1 MATAMWAGFTLTP
14 RGLCSVFFAVF
25 VESGSVMCMDGIA
38 GIFSPCAVLP
48 SLVVRPQMLVIM
60 AGVDRRTVTRRDA
73 AQRDT
78 QSSSCRPKKA
88 SIVFYVR
95 GGLVYKWYFL
105 GHGLVVVNVQN
116 TAEVPQLQLDV
127 VVDVPVV
134 GRASFSVAGLEVTV
148 EIPQFLLVVRVLRAF
163 CTRCSHLECGHCDI
177 VSRPGM
183 WQSLVWCIW
192 RLTSTVFGFFWR

>member
-1 MATAMWAGFTLTP
+1 
-14 RGLCSVFFAVF
+14 
-25 VESGSVMCMDGIA
+25 
-38 GIFSPCAVLP
+38 
-48 SLVVRPQMLVIM
+48 MLVIM
-60 AGVDRRTVTRRDA
+60 AGMDRRTVTWRDA

-78 QSSSCRPKKA
+78 QSSSCRPRKA

-105 GHGLVVVNVQN
+105 GRRLVVVKVQN

-163 CTRCSHLECGHCDI
+163 CTRCSHLECGHCFWAWY
-177 VSRPGM
+177 VAVTC
-183 WQSLVWCIW
+183 LVY
-192 RLTSTVFGFFWR
+192 LATEEYGFGIFLEMTTGTFSIFVVCFS